1 MSLFEGSAPDPVELS
16 KSSVTKT
23 PEYLTNYLTQL
34 AGAGMGALG
43 TVTPGTPASGDTPAT
58 PATVTPFTGQQLIA
72 ERPDFYKNLM
82 TPGEGTLPKLSDLTR
97 YQSPLDTAATTAGYA
112 QGVDAADIS
121 KFYDPYQQKVLDE
134 LARQSALNTQRNV
147 LPMLRGAFAGQGGF
161 GGQRYASAMGQAAGD
176 IEANLLGKQAELMS
190 TGYKN
195 AMDAALKEQAT
206 QQGLV
211 SGLSSLGSTEA
222 TAAQNA
228 IKSLSEAGASDLAY
242 EQSLID
248 APLKRALNVAEIMR
262 GYQYPTTIDET
273 KEELP
278 TNFSPSA
285 LQQIAGLG
293 TLVGAAFPAGGK
305 GVGDKIIG
313 SIEKI
318 FSDGSSGG
326 WGSLGSLSGG
336 GTETGLMGDYGT

>member
-1 MSLFEGSAPDPVELS
+1 MAGLFEGSAPDPVELS

-34 AGAGMGALG
+34 ASAGMGALG
-43 TVTPGTPASGDTPAT
+43 TVTPGTPASGSAPGTP
-58 PATVTPFTGQQLIA
+58 PTVTPFTGQNLIA

-82 TPGEGTLPKLSDLTR
+82 TPAAGASLPTAADLTR

-121 KFYDPYQQKVLDE
+121 KFFDLNQQEVIDE
-134 LARQSALNTQRNV
+134 MQRQSDINVQRNL
-147 LPMLRGAFAGQGGF
+147 LPALRTLGMGGLGGASGS
-161 GGQRYASAMGQAAGD
+161 RRTYDISGQALADVASNLQSQQTAARTAG
-176 IEANLLGKQAELMS
+176 LKQAI
-190 TGYKN
+190 
-195 AMDAALKEQAT
+195 DAALREQAT

-228 IKSLSEAGASDLAY
+228 VKSLYDLGTADLAY
-242 EQSLID
+242 KQSLID
-248 APLKRALNVAEIMR
+248 APVKRALNVAEIMR
-262 GYQYPTTIDET
+262 GYQYPTTVDET

-293 TLVGAAFPAGGK
+293 TLVGAAFPAGGG
-305 GVGDKIIG
+305 GVGNKII
-313 SIEKI
+313 
-318 FSDGSSGG
+318 
-326 WGSLGSLSGG
+326 
-336 GTETGLMGDYGT
+336 TGLESAFDWLKNAGGPQEL